1 MNISTTCLNKNP
13 PGGISR
19 EMDPHYFAGD
29 LYEVSPRDNQRITE
43 DLLAD
48 QVPPSRTRYPEDPS
62 LLLPVPLPGPPPDL
76 IKKGPKTAFFGGTP
90 RVPDKARFGGKTSQN
105 PQKPLFWEEAQNPPK
120 STSWDPPGLPYQRLI
135 KTAAGKR
142 SFFGQKTKRV

>member
-19 EMDPHYFAGD
+19 EIDPPYFAED
-29 LYEVSPRDNQRITE
+29 PSRRPEVSPRDNQRITE

-48 QVPPSRTRYPEDPS
+48 QVPPSRTRYPEDPIPPPPS
-62 LLLPVPLPGPPPDL
+62 TPKGPPPYL

-90 RVPDKARFGGKTSQN
+90 RVPKKAGFGGKTSKN
-105 PQKPLFWEEAQNPPK
+105 P
-120 STSWDPPGLPYQRLI
+120 
-135 KTAAGKR
+135 
-142 SFFGQKTKRV
+142 